1 MEKNKQKALLLNLFV
16 LPGAGHLQWGKK
28 QSGYIFVTLILVLL
42 GIVFLIYTWG
52 CFTEARLFVLQGKAL
67 SPWTLLKGVWDV
79 YKSWFIAGFVLMGL
93 VWLASVI
100 DILRRK

>member
-28 QSGYIFVTLILVLL
+28 QSGYIFITLILVLL

-52 CFTEARLFVLQGKAL
+52 CFTEARLFVLQGRTFGVTALIKA
-67 SPWTLLKGVWDV
+67 VWGL

-93 VWLASVI
+93 VWLGSVI

>member
-1 MEKNKQKALLLNLFV
+1 MEKNKRNALLLNLFV

-28 QSGYIFVTLILVLL
+28 LSGYIFMTLILVLL
-42 GIVFLIYTWG
+42 GLVFLIYTWG
-52 CFTEARLFVLQGKAL
+52 CFAEARLFVLQGRTLSTTAL
-67 SPWTLLKGVWDV
+67 ITGVWGL
-79 YKSWFIAGFVLMGL
+79 YKSWFMAGFVLMGV